1 MPSASSKPQAS
12 QQQVATVDILQ
23 EPIKSALSV
32 ADKKLRNLEKRRLKL
47 LETKKKAD
55 KGEELN
61 DDQKIALKNLEA
73 VDFGLEAVKDV
84 RKLISALEGE
94 YAKLIKKDQKR
105 QKQEQKD
112 ALENRSQKYVFDV
125 VDAQAILGEMTED
138 VRPDF
143 LAGANGA
150 CLLTETELENLD
162 GIYELI
168 NPASSEEKSKKL
180 SERSRTAGQH
190 LVSLVEGKNSAA
202 VEEVTY
208 KDINDILQKIKT
220 CGYFDKES
228 SESPAAVEETEA
240 LSEEQKPVEAEVVA
254 EPEPETPVAEESPV
268 QEVVETAPVEV
279 EPVNG
284 VDLPPEVQTT
294 PEEEGI
300 KFMGESE
307 ISAAVQEAPLNP
319 VSPEFVPRKMQN
331 PAEDGFEGG
340 ETNNSDW
347 QQIESGHS
355 NHQGGNYRGRGRGR
369 GRGGGFR
376 GRGGNRDGSGNYRG
390 GNREYRGDY
399 RGARGGNRGGSG
411 NYRGNREGGRGNFR
425 GGNREG
431 GRGNYRGDRGGHGG
445 NQQQQQQQ

>member
-1 MPSASSKPQAS
+1 MPSASSKPQAT
-12 QQQVATVDILQ
+12 QQQGAPVDLLQ

-55 KGEELN
+55 KGEQLN
-61 DDQKIALKNLEA
+61 EDQKNALKSLEA
-73 VDFGLEAVKDV
+73 VDFGLEAVRDV
-84 RKLISALEGE
+84 QKLIAALEQE
-94 YAKLIKKDQKR
+94 YAKLLKKDQKR

-125 VDAQAILGEMTED
+125 VDAQAILGEMSED

-143 LAGANGA
+143 LAGSNGA

-168 NPASSEEKSKKL
+168 NPAASEEKSKKL
-180 SERSRTAGQH
+180 SERSKTAGQH
-190 LVSLVEGKNSAA
+190 LVSLVEGKNTAA
-202 VEEVTY
+202 IEEVTY
-208 KDINDILQKIKT
+208 KDINDVLQKIKA

-228 SESPAAVEETEA
+228 SETPAETVEETEA
-240 LSEEQKPVEAEVVA
+240 STEEQKPVEPEEVV
-254 EPEPETPVAEESPV
+254 EPEPEVPAEESPV
-268 QEVVETAPVEV
+268 QEEVETAPV

-319 VSPEFVPRKMQN
+319 VSPEFVPRKMQSQ
-331 PAEDGFEGG
+331 PDDGFEGG
-340 ETNNSDW
+340 ETNSSDW

-355 NHQGGNYRGRGRGR
+355 NHQGGNYRGRGGRGR

-376 GRGGNRDGSGNYRG
+376 GGRGGNRDGSGNYRG
-390 GNREYRGDY
+390 GNREYRG
-399 RGARGGNRGGSG
+399 GRGGSRGGSG
-411 NYRGNREGGRGNFR
+411 NYRGNREGGRGNYR

-431 GRGNYRGDRGGHGG
+431 GRGNYRGGHGG
-445 NQQQQQQQ
+445 NQQQQQQ